1 MSLDAD
7 LTNASRET
15 LPMVIAA
22 LQAALSE
29 QQSTNSELQAALSE
43 QQATNSELQAALSEQ
58 QATNSELQGALS
70 EQQATNS
77 ELQAVLSEQQA
88 TNSEQRA
95 TIDELLRRIGDL
107 ERRVLPGGQPLGMP
121 GNKPP
126 SRRRQPDERKPR
138 KQRERGFARRRMEP
152 TRREVHAPES
162 CPECGTGLAGGWVQR
177 TREVIDVPPTP
188 VEVTE
193 HVLLARRC
201 PTCERRRVP
210 RSALDGVAVGRQRLG
225 VNLMSLI
232 ATLREEERLPVR
244 DDPVPPLDGVSVE
257 AQRGRHRRGD
267 SPGGATGPPG
277 GGRHAGAH
285 SGEPR
290 GARRRDRLA

>member
-15 LPMVIAA
+15 LLMVTAE

-29 QQSTNSELQAALSE
+29 QRATNSELQAALSE
-43 QQATNSELQAALSEQ
+43 QRATNSELQAALSEQ
-58 QATNSELQGALS
+58 QATNSE
-70 EQQATNS
+70 
-77 ELQAVLSEQQA
+77 
-88 TNSEQRA
+88 QRA
-95 TIDELLRRIGDL
+95 TIDELQRRIGDP

-126 SRRRQPDERKPR
+126 SRRRQPDEPDDRKPR

-210 RSALDGVAVGRQRLG
+210 RLALDGVAVGRRQRLG

-244 DDPVPPLDGVSVE
+244 TIQFPTC
-257 AQRGRHRRGD
+257 GRCI
-267 SPGGATGPPG
+267 S
-277 GGRHAGAH
+277 
-285 SGEPR
+285 
-290 GARRRDRLA
+290 